1 MDKAK
6 RQSNIELLRIITI
19 CGVIVLHYNNVTIGG
34 GGAGVCKRS
43 EFIHP
48 LLP

>member
-6 RQSNIELLRIITI
+6 RQSNIELLRIIAI

-34 GGAGVCKRS
+34 AGVCKGS
-43 EFIHP
+43 EFIHS

>member
-34 GGAGVCKRS
+34 GAGVCKRS

>member
-34 GGAGVCKRS
+34 GGWRMQK
-43 EFIHP
+43 E
-48 LLP
+48 

>member
-6 RQSNIELLRIITI
+6 RQSNIELLRIMTM
-19 CGVIVLHYNNVTIGG
+19 CGVIVLHYNNATI
-34 GGAGVCKRS
+34 GGAGVCTRNK
-43 EFIHP
+43 FGDT